1 MDYVGGNEPPASRK
15 KDIGI
20 VDVKSTRWGL
30 VAALTLTGMIAA
42 LQVGKV
48 AIALPQLQ
56 HDFKLSLFVAAS
68 AIGAY
73 SVLGATLGM
82 PVGILTTF
90 VSARR
95 AMIAGLVVAAIG
107 SFLGA
112 ASGNGGFLVAARV
125 VEGCGFLAT
134 VLVIPSLLRRA
145 AAPGDLD
152 TVLSLWAAYLPSG
165 AAIMMLVGPTVLEL
179 GWRMLWLGNGALSL
193 AAATF
198 LMFLPLPDV
207 AAPSGGIQVGSAGVV
222 LRSKGAL
229 LLAATF
235 ALYTFQFI
243 AMAGLLP
250 ALLVERAGL
259 SVAAA
264 GMITA
269 LTWVANAAGNASAGL
284 LLRAGAPMWTVALG
298 AFSLM
303 GVAAFGIFSAGLPL
317 TMVAILACASLGLT
331 GLIPGSVFA
340 AAPRVAPAMLVLTL
354 GLINQGSNI
363 GSLLGPAVLGSLVQ
377 HFGWDSAWILFAAV
391 ALCGIA
397 AALGLRVALRKV
409 V

>member
-1 MDYVGGNEPPASRK
+1 ME
-15 KDIGI
+15 
-20 VDVKSTRWGL
+20 VKNTRWGL
-30 VAALTLTGMIAA
+30 VAALILTGMIAA

-56 HDFKLSLFVAAS
+56 QDFKLSLFVAAS

-112 ASGNGGFLVAARV
+112 ASTNGGFLVAARV

-152 TVLSLWAAYLPSG
+152 TTLSLWAAYLPSG
-165 AAIMMLVGPTVLEL
+165 AAIMMLVGPTVLEW
-179 GWRMLWLGNGALSL
+179 GWRMLWLGNGALCL
-193 AAATF
+193 AAATI
-198 LMFLPLPDV
+198 MFFVALPDL
-207 AAPSGGIQVGSAGVV
+207 AAPPGGRRFGNAGIV
-222 LRSKGAL
+222 LRSKAAL

-235 ALYTFQFI
+235 ALYTFQFMAI
-243 AMAGLLP
+243 AGLLP
-250 ALLVERAGL
+250 TLLVERAGL
-259 SVAAA
+259 SVATA

-269 LTWVANAAGNASAGL
+269 LTWVANAIGNASAGL
-284 LLRAGAPMWTVALG
+284 LLRAGVPMWTVPLG

-303 GVAAFGIFSAGLPL
+303 GVAAFGIFDAGMPL
-317 TMVAILACASLGLT
+317 TVVVILACTSLGLT

-354 GLINQGSNI
+354 GLINQGSNV

-377 HFGWDSAWILFAAV
+377 HFGWDSAWMLFAAI

-397 AALGLRVALRKV
+397 AALGLRVALRQV
-409 V
+409 A

>member
-1 MDYVGGNEPPASRK
+1 ME
-15 KDIGI
+15 
-20 VDVKSTRWGL
+20 VKNTRWSI
-30 VAALTLTGMIAA
+30 VAALILTGMIAA

-56 HDFKLSLFVAAS
+56 QDFKLSLFVAAS

-73 SVLGATLGM
+73 SVLGAALGM

-112 ASGNGGFLVAARV
+112 ASTNGAFLVAARV
-125 VEGCGFLAT
+125 VEGCGFLTT

-145 AAPGDLD
+145 AAPRDLD
-152 TVLSLWAAYLPSG
+152 TILSLWAAYLPSG
-165 AAIMMLVGPTVLEL
+165 AAIMMLVGPTVLEQ
-179 GWRMLWLGNGALSL
+179 GWRMLWLGNGALCL
-193 AAATF
+193 AAAMLLFF
-198 LMFLPLPDV
+198 LALPDV
-207 AAPSGGIQVGSAGVV
+207 AAQPGGRRFGNAGIV
-222 LRSKGAL
+222 LRSKAAL
-229 LLAATF
+229 LLATTF
-235 ALYTFQFI
+235 GLYTFQFM

-250 ALLVERAGL
+250 TLLIERAGL
-259 SVAAA
+259 SVATA

-284 LLRAGAPMWTVALG
+284 LLRAGVPMWTVPLG

-303 GVAAFGIFSAGLPL
+303 GVAAFGIFSAGLSL
-317 TMVAILACASLGLT
+317 TTVVILACTSLGLT

-354 GLINQGSNI
+354 GLINQGSNV

-377 HFGWDSAWILFAAV
+377 HFGWDSAWILFAAI

-397 AALGLRVALRKV
+397 AALGLRVALGKV
-409 V
+409 G